1 MRSGKGRVLLASGER
16 NLSSL
21 AKSLA
26 AAAWVTDGR
35 LVLQCVVDFPTGAG
49 NAAQAVGTVGS
60 VVLPGFSEE
69 SAAMRAHREALAGA
83 PGTYDVELDGRSYRA
98 FVAPQTGSDGAI
110 AGVLGFACDAGD
122 VVALRRSL
130 ETLEL
135 AQGVAHLAHWAYD
148 VVSSEAVWSPELY
161 ALFGLP
167 AGVAP
172 TWSLFASHIH
182 PDDILALESAIE
194 LARET
199 QRPFSMDTRIVTLGG
214 ARWVQHRGTHVYEDG
229 RAVRSIG
236 TLLDITVR
244 KRAEDELARQAYYD
258 ELTGLPN
265 RKLLADRLRL
275 KIVQSQNTGERL
287 AVLSLDL
294 DRFKSINGTLG
305 HETGDRFLSVVAA
318 RLKEAV
324 RETDIV
330 ARVGGDEFVLVLFEI
345 PSLAEPARVAERI
358 VATFAKPVATDD
370 RELYS
375 SASVGISIYPD
386 DADTANELVRVA
398 DTALARAKLV
408 GPGTFRFFARAMHDR
423 AIDQLELEHDLH
435 RAYERSEFVLHY
447 QAIVDRNDRP
457 VAVETLLRWE
467 HPVHGT
473 IGPERFIPLCE
484 ETGLIVPLGRWVIR
498 NAVAQHARWR
508 ALGLPKLRLALNVSS
523 RQIVDSELPATL
535 ANAVE
540 ESGSDPAD
548 IEIEITESVAMADV
562 PSARRLIR
570 FLKALGMRVA
580 LDDFGTGYSSLS
592 RLKHFDV
599 DGLKIDQTFI
609 RDLPHDRGDA
619 AIVSAIVT
627 LGRELQLNI
636 VAEGVE
642 TAEQAIFARRLG
654 CEELQGYHFARPLP
668 AEAFERALQA
678 WGRAATP

>member
-1 MRSGKGRVLLASGER
+1 MLAIGER
-16 NLSSL
+16 SLSHI

-26 AAAWVTDGR
+26 ATAWLTDSR
-35 LVLQCVVDFPTGAG
+35 LVLQCVVDLPAGSGDTTSSLGA
-49 NAAQAVGTVGS
+49 VGS
-60 VVLPGFSEE
+60 VAFSGSSPE
-69 SAAMRAHREALAGA
+69 SPAVIAHRQALAGA
-83 PGTYDVELDGRSYRA
+83 SVAYDVEFAGRSYRA
-98 FVAPQTGSDGAI
+98 FVQPQMDPGGAI
-110 AGVLGFACDAGD
+110 VGVLGFAFDAND
-122 VVALRRSL
+122 HAREVVALRRSQEAL
-130 ETLEL
+130 AL
-135 AQGVAHLAHWAYD
+135 AQSAAHLAHWMHD
-148 VVSSEAVWSPELY
+148 VTTGETTWSQELY
-161 ALFGLP
+161 ALFGL
-167 AGVAP
+167 AP
-172 TWSLFASHIH
+172 ERAVPSWSLFARHIH
-182 PDDILALESAIE
+182 PDDILALEAAIE
-194 LARET
+194 VARET
-199 QRPFSMDTRIVTLGG
+199 QRPFSMDTRVITSGETQL
-214 ARWVQHRGTHVYEDG
+214 WVQHRGTHVYDG
-229 RAVRSIG
+229 ERVARSIG

-265 RKLLADRLRL
+265 RKLLVDQLRL
-275 KIVQSQNTGERL
+275 KIVQSQHSGERL

-305 HETGDRFLSVVAA
+305 HETGDRFLRVVAA

-345 PSLAEPARVAERI
+345 PSLEEPARVAERI

-386 DADTANELVRVA
+386 DADSATELLRVA
-398 DTALARAKLV
+398 DTALARAKMV
-408 GPGTFRFFARAMHDR
+408 GPGTFRFFARAMHER
-423 AIDQLELEHDLH
+423 AVDQLELEHDLH

-447 QAIVDRNDRP
+447 QAIVGRNDRP

-498 NAVAQHARWR
+498 NAVAQLARWR
-508 ALGLPKLRLALNVSS
+508 ALGLPRLRLALNISS
-523 RQIVDSELPATL
+523 RQVVDRELPATL
-535 ANAVE
+535 ASAVE
-540 ESGSDPAD
+540 ESGCDPAD

-570 FLKALGMRVA
+570 YLKALGMRVA

-627 LGRELQLNI
+627 LGRELALNI

-642 TAEQAIFARRLG
+642 TPEQAAFARRLG

-668 AEAFERALQA
+668 AAAFERKLQA
-678 WGRAATP
+678 WGEASTP